1 MLRLSLCCAVAAGAL
16 LAASAG
22 ARAAE
27 PYTFALVPKS
37 TNNPFYDQ
45 ALAGCKKA
53 EAELKGRSSASTSAR
68 TSTAAAMSR
77 RRSSA
82 I

>member
-1 MLRLSLCCAVAAGAL
+1 LCCAVAAGAL

-22 ARAAE
+22 ARAAD

-37 TNNPFYDQ
+37 TDNPFYDQ
-45 ALAGCKKA
+45 ALARCKKA
-53 EAELKGRSSASTSAR
+53 EAELKGAIKCLYIGPPTSM
-68 TSTAAAMSR
+68 AAETSR

-82 I
+82 IS

>member
-1 MLRLSLCCAVAAGAL
+1 MLRVSLCCAVAAGAL

-22 ARAAE
+22 ARAAD

-45 ALAGCKKA
+45 ALAGCK
-53 EAELKGRSSASTSAR
+53 
-68 TSTAAAMSR
+68 SR
-77 RRSSA
+77 KPS
-82 I
+82 